1 MKKTEL
7 TTCAARLLATGL
19 LCAAASLPA
28 QAASWLLASAD
39 PAVVPGEAF
48 QVVVIAPPDS
58 EALPPRLAARIAPP
72 GGGEGIAI
80 ELAAAEAEPVDP
92 RQRHYFGRWPQELVG
107 TAMLSLSEAPS
118 ARLLLDASAVATAA
132 PAAAGGAPLAA
143 VDGRVDSGVDRMAPV
158 SPAISGTVPAAP
170 NALGFHEPMYFVYG
184 GSHPRSARFQF
195 SFRYRIFDDIG
206 VVAERFPLARG
217 LYFGYTQ
224 TSVWD
229 LGSDSKPFRD
239 TSFRPSLFYQF
250 RLSDPGSGGWAT
262 LAAGYEHESNGKDGP
277 DTRSIDTL
285 FLQTELRHYLDER
298 GTYVGL
304 IPKAWAY
311 LGKRDNPDITRY
323 RGYAQLGLRVGRD
336 DALMATALLRRGTD
350 GNSGTEIDLSYPL
363 RRSIFSG
370 VGAFVHFQYFRGYG
384 ETLRD
389 YNVSVD
395 PQYRIGL
402 SFVR

>member
-1 MKKTEL
+1 MDPDEL
-7 TTCAARLLATGL
+7 
-19 LCAAASLPA
+19 LP
-28 QAASWLLASAD
+28 
-39 PAVVPGEAF
+39 
-48 QVVVIAPPDS
+48 
-58 EALPPRLAARIAPP
+58 
-72 GGGEGIAI
+72 
-80 ELAAAEAEPVDP
+80 
-92 RQRHYFGRWPQELVG
+92 
-107 TAMLSLSEAPS
+107 
-118 ARLLLDASAVATAA
+118 
-132 PAAAGGAPLAA
+132 
-143 VDGRVDSGVDRMAPV
+143 
-158 SPAISGTVPAAP
+158 
-170 NALGFHEPMYFVYG
+170 
-184 GSHPRSARFQF
+184 
-195 SFRYRIFDDIG
+195 IG

-229 LGSDSKPFRD
+229 LGVDSKPFRD
-239 TSFRPSLFYQF
+239 TSFRPSFFYQF

-285 FLQTELRHYLDER
+285 FLQAELRHYLDAR

-304 IPKAWAY
+304 IPKAWTY
-311 LGKRDNPDITRY
+311 LDKEDNPDITRY

-336 DALMATALLRRGTD
+336 DALIATALLRRGTD
-350 GNSGTEIDLSYPL
+350 GNSGTQIDLSYPL

-389 YNVSVD
+389 YDLAVD

>member
-1 MKKTEL
+1 MIETEL
-7 TTCAARLLATGL
+7 TMRGARRLAAGL
-19 LCAAASLPA
+19 LCAVASLPA
-28 QAASWLLASAD
+28 QAASWLLAAAD
-39 PAVVPGEAF
+39 PMVAPGEVF
-48 QVVVIAPPDS
+48 QVVVIAPADS
-58 EALPPRLAARIAPP
+58 EALPPRLAARIAPAGAGQP
-72 GGGEGIAI
+72 LAI
-80 ELAAAEAEPVDP
+80 ELVAAEARPADP
-92 RQRHYFGRWPQELVG
+92 RQRRYLGRWPRELLG
-107 TAMLSLSEAPS
+107 TALLSLEDAPS
-118 ARLLLDASAVATAA
+118 ARLLLDASAAA
-132 PAAAGGAPLAA
+132 SAGPAGGAPTAA
-143 VDGRVDSGVDRMAPV
+143 PDGGVDPMAPV
-158 SPAISGTVPAAP
+158 APAVAGVTPAAP

-184 GSHPRSARFQF
+184 GSHPHSARFQF

-229 LGSDSKPFRD
+229 LGGDSKPFRD
-239 TSFRPSLFYQF
+239 TSFRPSFFYQF

-285 FLQTELRHYLDER
+285 FLQAELRHYLDAR

-304 IPKAWAY
+304 IPKAWTY
-311 LGKRDNPDITRY
+311 LDKEDNPDITRY

-336 DALMATALLRRGTD
+336 DALIATALLRRGTD
-350 GNSGTEIDLSYPL
+350 GNSGTQIDLSYPL

-370 VGAFVHFQYFRGYG
+370 VGAFIHFQYFRGYG

-389 YNVSVD
+389 YDLAVD

>member
-1 MKKTEL
+1 MRKTEL
-7 TTCAARLLATGL
+7 TTRAARLLATGL

-28 QAASWLLASAD
+28 GASGWLLASAD
-39 PAVVPGEAF
+39 PKVVPGEAF
-48 QVVVIAPPDS
+48 QVVVIAPAGG

-72 GGGEGIAI
+72 GGGRAIAT
-80 ELAAAEAEPVDP
+80 ELVAAEVDPADP
-92 RQRHYFGRWPQELVG
+92 RQRRYFGHWPRELVG
-107 TAMLSLSEAPS
+107 TAMLSLSEVPS
-118 ARLLLDASAVATAA
+118 ARLLLDASAVGSAA
-132 PAAAGGAPLAA
+132 PAAGGGALKAA
-143 VDGRVDSGVDRMAPV
+143 TDVGVDRMAPV
-158 SPAISGTVPAAP
+158 SPAIAGTVPAAP
-170 NALGFHEPMYFVYG
+170 NALAFHEPMYFVYG
-184 GSHPRSARFQF
+184 GTHPRSARFQV

-239 TSFRPSLFYQF
+239 TSFRPSLFYHF
-250 RLSDPGSGGWAT
+250 RLSDPASGGWAT

-285 FLQTELRHYLDER
+285 FLKTELRHYLDAR
-298 GTYVGL
+298 GTYIGL

-323 RGYAQLGLRVGRD
+323 RGYAQLGLRAGRD
-336 DALMATALLRRGTD
+336 DALIATALLRRGPD
-350 GNSGTEIDLSYPL
+350 GNSGTQIDLSYPL

-389 YNVSVD
+389 YNVSAD